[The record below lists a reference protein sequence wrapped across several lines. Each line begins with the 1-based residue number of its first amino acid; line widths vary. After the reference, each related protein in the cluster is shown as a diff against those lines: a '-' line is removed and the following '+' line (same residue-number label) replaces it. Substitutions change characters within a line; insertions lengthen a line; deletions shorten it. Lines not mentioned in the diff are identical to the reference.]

1 MRAPRRQQSFL
12 RLATAGIACCS
23 LAAGAV
29 EEKPLWEAGVG
40 AAAFTFPYYRGS
52 DQRNNFVM
60 PIPYFTY
67 HGDFFKADRHG
78 IRGSFFDSD
87 RIDFSVSAALSPPAK
102 SKDINAR
109 TGMPNL
115 DATFEIGPQLDL
127 TFWRSADHARFL
139 KLLLPLRAAFT
150 VDSSPQD
157 VGWVFHPRLNL
168 DITDLPGMP
177 GWNFG
182 LLAGVVVG
190 NQRQNAYYYSV
201 APQFATP
208 TRPAFQASGG
218 YAGTQYLAALS
229 KRFPQFWVGA
239 FARYDNLSGTSFED
253 SPLLKQ
259 KNYLAAGV
267 SVSWILGE
275 SSTRVRV
282 ND

>member
-1 MRAPRRQQSFL
+1 MRSPRSL
-12 RLATAGIACCS
+12 LAVVIAACS
-23 LAAGAV
+23 LAAAAS
-29 EEKPLWEAGVG
+29 EEKPLWEAGAG
-40 AAAFTFPYYRGS
+40 LAAFSFPYYRGS
-52 DQRNNFVM
+52 DQSNHFVM
-60 PIPYFTY
+60 PVPYFTY

-78 IRGSFFDSD
+78 IRGSLFDSD
-87 RIDFSVSAALSPPAK
+87 RIDFSVSVALSPPAK
-102 SKDINAR
+102 SKDVKAR

-127 TFWRSADHARFL
+127 TLWRSTDRARFL

-150 VDSSPQD
+150 VDRSPQD

-168 DITDLPGMP
+168 DVTDLPAMP
-177 GWNFG
+177 GWNLG

-218 YAGTQYLAALS
+218 YAGSQYLIALS

-239 FARYDNLSGTSFED
+239 FARYDNLGGASFED
-253 SPLLKQ
+253 SPLLRQ
-259 KNYLAAGV
+259 RDYFAAGV
-267 SVSWILGE
+267 SLSWILGE

-282 ND
+282 DD

>member
-1 MRAPRRQQSFL
+1 MRSTRSL
-12 RLATAGIACCS
+12 LAVVIAACS
-23 LAAGAV
+23 LAVAAG
-29 EEKPLWEAGVG
+29 EEKPLWEAGAG
-40 AAAFTFPYYRGS
+40 LAAFSFPYYRGS
-52 DQRNNFVM
+52 DQSNHFVM
-60 PIPYFTY
+60 PVPYFTY

-78 IRGSFFDSD
+78 IRGSLFDTD
-87 RIDFSVSAALSPPAK
+87 RIDFSVSVALSPPAK
-102 SKDINAR
+102 SKDVKAR

-127 TFWRSADHARFL
+127 TLWRSTDRARFL

-150 VDSSPQD
+150 VDRSPQD

-168 DITDLPGMP
+168 DVTDLPAMP
-177 GWNFG
+177 GWNLG

-218 YAGTQYLAALS
+218 YAGSQYLIALS

-239 FARYDNLSGTSFED
+239 FARYDNLGGATFED
-253 SPLLKQ
+253 SPLLRQ
-259 KNYLAAGV
+259 RDYFAAGV
-267 SVSWILGE
+267 SLSWILGE

-282 ND
+282 DD